1 MLTRMN
7 GLLLSFALAAL
18 AGCSVAPTCT
28 TGTIPCGSVCVET
41 ERDNLNCGACG
52 NICGVGTVCSSG
64 ACAVSCQGSQVAC
77 GGACVDPQTSPT
89 FCGATGTCTGTQ
101 AGSSCAS
108 GQTCQGGACACL
120 TAGQVAC
127 GGACID
133 PRTSATHCGAS
144 GDCTGTAAGTT
155 CASGQTCQSGTCVN
169 VAAPRMTT
177 IAVTPNP
184 VPSLAPGATT
194 QLTVT
199 GSYDF
204 GPTRDLTSAASYSA
218 SPGGIV
224 AFSSG
229 GLVTAV
235 SAGTATITAAVTPT
249 GAGTVSGTTSVT
261 VTAAQ
266 TGYDPGAGW
275 TLVWSDEFNGTAVDQ
290 TNWTFD
296 IGAGGWGN
304 NESEYYRAENAVVA
318 GGALTITARK
328 EPFGDAPYTSARLQT
343 SRKRAFT
350 YGKFTMGAR
359 LPYSQAMWPAFWM
372 LGVNSNSFNLY
383 GGDVTWPA
391 CGEADIMEMIGG
403 LADGSGDYT
412 THGTLH
418 YLNGVGRNPAPSYA
432 FRAPSR
438 LADDFHVYEMVWT
451 PHSFTW
457 KFDGLAIGTKLI
469 DPDME
474 EFSKPMFL
482 LLNLAVGG
490 AWGGWVD
497 GSTVFP
503 QDYVIDYVRVYT
515 NDSCLPGGAAN
526 LASYWHL
533 SSVAASG
540 VSSVA
545 ESLSSSPGTIGGFQ
559 PLKTLTGPAVWYG
572 PALTGSFE
580 EGAWSIGI
588 FTTSPGAPARVRAE
602 LFVTAADGSGAASLG
617 AAQVDVNATGGGN
630 HRSWFTLTG
639 VPAVHLAGQRLKLVL
654 APVSGTSATMIY
666 NGTDFDSVITAPFS
680 PR

>member
-1 MLTRMN
+1 M
-7 GLLLSFALAAL
+7 
-18 AGCSVAPTCT
+18 
-28 TGTIPCGSVCVET
+28 
-41 ERDNLNCGACG
+41 
-52 NICGVGTVCSSG
+52 
-64 ACAVSCQGSQVAC
+64 
-77 GGACVDPQTSPT
+77 
-89 FCGATGTCTGTQ
+89 
-101 AGSSCAS
+101 
-108 GQTCQGGACACL
+108 
-120 TAGQVAC
+120 
-127 GGACID
+127 
-133 PRTSATHCGAS
+133 H
-144 GDCTGTAAGTT
+144 
-155 CASGQTCQSGTCVN
+155 
-169 VAAPRMTT
+169 VAAPSLTAIT
-177 IAVTPNP
+177 VTPNP
-184 VPSLAPGATT
+184 VPTIAPGATA

-204 GPTRDLTSAASYSA
+204 GPTRDLTSTASYSA
-218 SPGGIV
+218 SPSGLV
-224 AFSSG
+224 TFSSG

-249 GAGTVSGTTSVT
+249 GAATISGTTSVT
-261 VTAAQ
+261 VTAPQ

-275 TLVWSDEFNGTAVDQ
+275 SLVWSDEFNGTAVDQ

-296 IGAGGWGN
+296 IGSGGWGN
-304 NESEYYRAENAVVA
+304 NESEYYRAENALVA
-318 GGALTITARK
+318 GGMLTITAKR
-328 EPFGDAPYTSARLQT
+328 EPFGDAQYTSARLQT

-350 YGKFTMGAR
+350 YGKFTMRAK

-372 LGVNSNSFNLY
+372 LGANSNSFNLY
-383 GGDVTWPA
+383 GGNVTWPG

-403 LADGSGDYT
+403 LADGSGDFT

-418 YLNGVGRNPAPSYA
+418 YLNSVGRNPAPSYS

-438 LADDFHVYEMVWT
+438 LADDFHVYELIWT

-469 DPDME
+469 DADME

-503 QDYVIDYVRVYT
+503 QNYVIDYVRVYT
-515 NDSCLPGGAAN
+515 NDSCLPGGTAD

-533 SSVAASG
+533 SNVAASG
-540 VSSVA
+540 VSPVA
-545 ESLSSSPGTIGGFQ
+545 ESLSSSPGTVGGFQ
-559 PLKTLTGPAVWYG
+559 PVKTLTAPAVWYG

-588 FTTSPGAPARVRAE
+588 FTSSPGASARVKAE
-602 LFVTAADGSGAASLG
+602 LFVTAADGSGASSLG
-617 AAQVDVNATGGGN
+617 AAELDMNATGGGN

-639 VPAVHLAGQRLKLVL
+639 VPAVHLSGQRMKLVL
-654 APVSGTSATMIY
+654 TPVSGASVTMIY
-666 NGTDFDSVITAPFS
+666 NGTDFDSLITAPFS